1 MVEEPTTTSTD
12 SLDARRV
19 RAAKNQSLLRE
30 VNERIEALVAGE
42 SSSVFLEDLRLA
54 RPLDLACECMDE
66 TCTQR
71 VTLTVAEYE
80 AIRADSN
87 SFFVIPGHEVP
98 EVEEV
103 VREED
108 RYLVVAKLGAGAG
121 VAERLDPR
129 KRKDASA
136 PQQGR

>member
-1 MVEEPTTTSTD
+1 MSTNT
-12 SLDARRV
+12 LEARRV

-30 VNERIEALVAGE
+30 VNERIEELAAGE
-42 SSSVFLEDLRLA
+42 SSTMFEELRLA
-54 RPLDLACECMDE
+54 RTIDLACECMDE
-66 TCTQR
+66 TCTER

-87 SFFVIPGHEVP
+87 SFFVLSGHEVA

-108 RYLVVAKLGAGAG
+108 RYLVVSKLGAGAEM
-121 VAERLDPR
+121 AEKLDPR
-129 KRKDASA
+129 KRIRARESEK
-136 PQQGR
+136 GT